1 MVVPDGEPVGA
12 ALRALLTQHPAVV
25 ITSGGTGLSPDDR
38 TPEVTLPLL
47 DREIPGI
54 MEAIRRAGAAK
65 TPLAVL
71 SRGHAGAAG
80 QHVHRQPARFPEGRH
95 GRPGRPGS
103 RARAPLRPVGGPDM
117 GTETAF
123 EVVHAVLERG
133 TISVDQAIAAV
144 ESDTAGA
151 VVSFSGVVRNHDGGK
166 AVERLSY
173 SAHPTAH
180 QVMADVVAR
189 LVAEHAAEN
198 RGKRNGAETGSAANP
213 SGSGPRTGSACWKS
227 ATLPWYA
234 PSPPPHRGQAFAVCA
249 ELVDRI
255 KDQVPIWKEQFFT
268 DGTVEWV
275 GAGS

>member
-1 MVVPDGEPVGA
+1 
-12 ALRALLTQHPAVV
+12 
-25 ITSGGTGLSPDDR
+25 
-38 TPEVTLPLL
+38 
-47 DREIPGI
+47 
-54 MEAIRRAGAAK
+54 
-65 TPLAVL
+65 
-71 SRGHAGAAG
+71 
-80 QHVHRQPARFPEGRH
+80 
-95 GRPGRPGS
+95 
-103 RARAPLRPVGGPDM
+103 M

-123 EVVHAVLERG
+123 EVVNAVLSADP
-133 TISVDQAIAAV
+133 ISVDQAIAAV

-189 LVAEHAAEN
+189 LVAEHAVDASSRQPVRIWAAHRIGMLEI
-198 RGKRNGAETGSAANP
+198 GDPALVCAVSA
-213 SGSGPRTGSACWKS
+213 S
-227 ATLPWYA
+227 
-234 PSPPPHRGQAFAVCA
+234 HRGQAFDVCS

-255 KDQVPIWKEQFFT
+255 KEHVPIWKEQFFT